1 MSSVNKNR
9 IRTRKS
15 VVESSRKLKILSI
28 IAAAPVDKGKLHL
41 AGLVIPR
48 VYTPILSTSSRAI
61 IQAARSPT
69 PHFSSLGRFTNS
81 IFEKFQGIM

>member
-1 MSSVNKNR
+1 MSSQNR

-28 IAAAPVDKGKLHL
+28 IAASPAEKEKLHI

-48 VYTPILSTSSRAI
+48 VFTPILSTISRALI
-61 IQAARSPT
+61 PGAKLPSAY
-69 PHFSSLGRFTNS
+69 FSSLGRFTNS
-81 IFEKFQGIM
+81 VFEKFQGIM